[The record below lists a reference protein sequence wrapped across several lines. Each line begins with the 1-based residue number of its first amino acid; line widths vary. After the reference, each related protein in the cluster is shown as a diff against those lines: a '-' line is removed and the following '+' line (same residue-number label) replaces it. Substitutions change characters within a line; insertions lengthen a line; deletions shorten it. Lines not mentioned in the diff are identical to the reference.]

1 MLLLHALGRGRHDRA
16 WLIAHDTDPL
26 PGDASERFH
35 TMCARRLDGEP
46 IAYLVGYK
54 AFHGLELAVDA
65 RVLDPRD
72 DTETLAEWALELL
85 AGRPQ
90 PAILDL
96 GTGSG
101 AIALALAHAIPG
113 ARVTATDASGD
124 ALTVAR
130 ANANRLSLATRVC
143 FAQGAWFSAV
153 SRDERFDVIVS
164 NPPDIASDDPHLPAL
179 HAEPRSALVSGDAG
193 LADLRAIVRGAPA
206 HLLPGGWLL
215 LEHGWQQAQAVRT
228 LLSEAGFGNV
238 ASRRDLAG
246 IERASGGRSEV
257 QKT

>member
-1 MLLLHALGRGRHDRA
+1 MLLLHALGRSRYDRA

-26 PGDASERFH
+26 PSDASERFQ

-72 DTETLAEWALELL
+72 DTETLVEWALELL
-85 AGRPQ
+85 AGRLR

-124 ALTVAR
+124 ALAVAR
-130 ANANRLSLATRVC
+130 ANANRLGLATRVS
-143 FAQGAWFSAV
+143 FTQGAWFAAV
-153 SRDERFDVIVS
+153 SCDARFDVVVS
-164 NPPDIASDDPHLPAL
+164 NPPYVASDDPHLPAL
-179 HAEPRSALVSGDAG
+179 RAEPRSALVSGDGG
-193 LADLRAIVRGAPA
+193 LADLRTIVRSAPA

-238 ASRRDLAG
+238 ASRRDLAS
-246 IERASGGRSEV
+246 IERASGGRFEV